1 MSTLSW
7 AGGVHA
13 VEALLRRAD
22 QPVQRLLL
30 QAEAGSRLAALVAL
44 AQQQGLT
51 PLAVERDELDRL
63 VPGLR
68 HQGIVAGFVP
78 AAPGS
83 ERDLLT
89 AIQALVEPA
98 LLLVL
103 DQVQDPQNL
112 GACLRTAAAVG
123 AHGVVLPRH
132 EAASLTP
139 AVRKAASGGAELV
152 PLYRVSNLG
161 RALRGLRDAGIW
173 LAGTAADAEQTLY
186 TLDARL
192 PIAFVLGNEA
202 RGLRRLSG
210 ELCDFRIRIPIA
222 PAMESLNVS
231 VAAGV
236 CLFEARRQRLHVA

>member
-1 MSTLSW
+1 MSALSW

-13 VEALLRRAD
+13 VEALLRRPD
-22 QPVQRLLL
+22 RPVQRLLL
-30 QAEAGSRLAALVAL
+30 QAEAGPRLAALVEL
-44 AQQQGLT
+44 AQQQGLV
-51 PLAVERDELDRL
+51 PLPVERDELDRL

-68 HQGIVAGFVP
+68 HQGVAAGFVP
-78 AAPGS
+78 AAPGN
-83 ERDLLT
+83 ERELL
-89 AIQALVEPA
+89 AALERLAEPA

-123 AHGVVLPRH
+123 AHGVVVPRH
-132 EAASLTP
+132 EAVGLTP

-161 RALRGLRDAGIW
+161 RALRGLREAGIW
-173 LAGTAADAEQTLY
+173 LAGTAADAGQALY
-186 TLDARL
+186 SLDARM
-192 PIAFVLGNEA
+192 PIAFVLGNEG
-202 RGLRRLSG
+202 RGLRRLTG
-210 ELCDFRIRIPIA
+210 ELCDFRIQIPIV

-236 CLFEARRQRLHVA
+236 CLFEARRQRLQVA